1 MLKNVLVFILFLIVV
16 FIVHMLGFLSR
27 RFSDPNFYKNLQKPN
42 FTPPGY
48 VFATIWP
55 ILYILI
61 AISGFFIWK
70 NKVLQFADLTFSFW
84 AISLFF
90 NMIWTFLFFYLQ
102 KPKIALIDLSLIWIF
117 TALCIGFA
125 FNVSMIAG
133 ILLIPYILWL
143 SFAFILNMKI
153 VLMN

>member
-1 MLKNVLVFILFLIVV
+1 MLKNVLIFILFLIVV
-16 FIVHMLGFLSR
+16 FIVHILGFLSR
-27 RFSDPNFYKNLQKPN
+27 RFSDSDFYKNLQKPV

-48 VFATIWP
+48 VFSIVWAT
-55 ILYILI
+55 LYILI
-61 AISGFFIWK
+61 ATSGFLIWK

-84 AISLFF
+84 AVSLFF

-102 KPKIALIDLSLIWIF
+102 KPKMALIDLSLIWIF
-117 TALCIGFA
+117 TALFIGFA
-125 FNVSMIAG
+125 FNVSAIAS

-143 SFAFILNMKI
+143 SFAFILNLKI